1 MNYTS
6 SSEDTEE
13 TRSLIM
19 GNLSGNLYNGSS
31 LVEVDPS
38 NARPSVY
45 PKALAT
51 GTATAFPT

>member
-1 MNYTS
+1 
-6 SSEDTEE
+6 
-13 TRSLIM
+13 M